1 MGQTERES
9 IKREMFAHYDYC
21 QERSFSDYSWIYQLN
36 EDFGSWLLWL
46 GKIDIPKQR
55 IFAFQKLLDTHLKWI
70 TANGR
75 IEFEG
80 KYYEDVAL
88 EDATWFD
95 VCSEIKQV
103 ARELR

>member
-1 MGQTERES
+1 M
-9 IKREMFAHYDYC
+9 
-21 QERSFSDYSWIYQLN
+21 
-36 EDFGSWLLWL
+36 WLA
-46 GKIDIPKQR
+46 KIDVPKQR

-95 VCSEIKQV
+95 VCSEIKQI